1 MITPR
6 MPARETAEI
15 VSLRQRYDREV
26 YELRLEL
33 QAMRDRLVE
42 LSEELA
48 TLKAKKARKRWR
60 R

>member
-1 MITPR
+1 MITPK

-26 YELRLEL
+26 YELRQEL
-33 QAMRDRLVE
+33 QAMRERLNG

-48 TLKAKKARKRWR
+48 ELKAKKARKRGR